1 MWIPLRSV
9 RKASL
14 NWGSARLHETALVL
28 LQYQAGQPVRCISR
42 SVDPDPIGTN
52 FRIGRRCV
60 SVHDQFAILSAAG
73 ENGVP
78 DIQDTPAFLP
88 VKRHAGPS
96 PRMAEIVIAN
106 AS

>member
-1 MWIPLRSV
+1 MWLPLRSV

-14 NWGSARLHETALVL
+14 NGGSARLHETALVL
-28 LQYQAGQPVRCISR
+28 LQYQADQPVRCISR

-52 FRIGRRCV
+52 FRVGRGCV
-60 SVHDQFAILSAAG
+60 SVHDQFAMLSPAG
-73 ENGVP
+73 QKCVP
-78 DIQDTPAFLP
+78 DIQEIPAILP
-88 VKRHAGPS
+88 VKRYAGPY